1 MRLSPFPLEQ
11 ELGMRYYASDTAGIG
26 GKLRSTADDFLV
38 EEIPVAVGDS
48 GPYLICKLT
57 KKDWELQHAVKE
69 LAKRLGISHRR
80 IGWGGTKDRHAVT
93 SQLISL
99 YEITPE
105 KIADVRLK
113 DITLEVLGRSQ
124 FPLSLGSLKGNRF
137 DITIRELSGEDIEGQ
152 IQSVTGTATAGLP
165 NYYGVQRFG
174 VIRPLT
180 HRIGELILKEDYE
193 SAVMTYIGQS
203 FPDEPEENRATRSI
217 FYETRDAR
225 EALHRLPVPMSFERS
240 MLHHLVNHPDD
251 YKGALKVLPPKLLS
265 MFVSAFQSWLFN
277 SALSMRFD
285 QGTAIDEPVPG
296 DLLIFENGR
305 EDLVTVQNQG
315 IAAQHVKRGRCII
328 AIFMPGSVTVT
339 KGHSGSAIE
348 HLLEE
353 QGISPDHFGK
363 AQDLVHS
370 RFNGALRPISLM
382 TPVESLQEGDSVRLK
397 FSLPP
402 GHYATTVCREFMKTD
417 PLRMI

>member
-1 MRLSPFPLEQ
+1 
-11 ELGMRYYASDTAGIG
+11 
-26 GKLRSTADDFLV
+26 
-38 EEIPVAVGDS
+38 
-48 GPYLICKLT
+48 
-57 KKDWELQHAVKE
+57 VKE
-69 LAKRLGISHRR
+69 LANRLGISHRR

-99 YEITPE
+99 YEITPAQ
-105 KIADVRLK
+105 IADVHMK

-137 DITIRELSGEDIEGQ
+137 DITIRELSGDDIGEQ
-152 IQSVTGTATAGLP
+152 VQSVTRTASAGLP

-180 HRIGELILKEDYE
+180 HRIGEMILKEDYE
-193 SAVMTYIGQS
+193 RAVMTYIGQS
-203 FPDEPEENRATRSI
+203 FPDEPEENRETRTN
-217 FYETRDAR
+217 FYETRDTR
-225 EALHRLPVPMSFERS
+225 EALHRLPVSMSYERS
-240 MLHHLVNHPDD
+240 MLHHLINHPDD

-305 EDLVTVQNQG
+305 EDRVTAQNQG
-315 IAAQHVKRGRCII
+315 IAAQHIKRGRCIV
-328 AIFMPGSVTVT
+328 AIFMPGSITAT
-339 KGHSGSAIE
+339 QGHSGSAIE
-348 HLLEE
+348 HLLDE
-353 QGISPDHFGK
+353 QGIGPEHFAK
-363 AQDLVHS
+363 AQEFVHS
-370 RFNGALRPISLM
+370 RFNGALRPICLM
-382 TPVESLQEGDSVRLK
+382 TPVEAHLEGEHVRLQ
-397 FSLPP
+397 FTLPP
-402 GHYATTVCREFMKTD
+402 GHYATTVCREYMKTD

>member
-1 MRLSPFPLEQ
+1 MKLSPFPLEQ
-11 ELGMRYYASDTAGIG
+11 ELGMRYYSSDTTGIG
-26 GKLRSTADDFLV
+26 GKLRSTAEDFLV

-99 YEITPE
+99 YEITPAQM
-105 KIADVRLK
+105 ADVRLK

-152 IQSVTGTATAGLP
+152 IQSVTGTTSAGLP
-165 NYYGVQRFG
+165 KYYGVQRFG

-180 HRIGELILKEDYE
+180 HRVGEMILKEDYE
-193 SAVMTYIGQS
+193 GAVMTYIGQS
-203 FPDEPEENRATRSI
+203 FPDEPEENRATRRI

-225 EALHRLPVPMSFERS
+225 EALHRLPVSMSYERS
-240 MLHHLVNHPDD
+240 MLHHLINRPDD

-277 SALSMRFD
+277 SALSIRFD

-305 EDLVTVQNQG
+305 EDHVTVQNQA
-315 IAAQHVKRGRCII
+315 IAAQHIKRGRCII
-328 AIFMPGSVTVT
+328 AIFMPGSVTAT
-339 KGHSGSAIE
+339 QGHSGSAIE

-353 QGISPDHFGK
+353 QGIGPGNFGK
-363 AQDLVHS
+363 AQDFVHS

-382 TPVESLQEGDSVRLK
+382 TPVEALQEEDRVRLK
-397 FSLPP
+397 FTLPP
-402 GHYATTVCREFMKTD
+402 GHYATTVCREYMKTD

>member
-11 ELGMRYYASDTAGIG
+11 ELGMRYYSSDSPGIG
-26 GKLRSTADDFLV
+26 GKLRSTADDFIV

-48 GPYLICKLT
+48 GPYLICKMT

-69 LAKRLGISHRR
+69 LSKRLGISHRR

-105 KIADVRLK
+105 QIAGVYLK

-137 DITIRELSGEDIEGQ
+137 DITIRELSGEAIEEQ
-152 IQSVTGTATAGLP
+152 VRSVTETVTAGLP

-180 HRIGELILKEDYE
+180 HRVGEMILKGDYE
-193 SAVMTYIGQS
+193 HAVMTYIGQS
-203 FPDEPEENRATRSI
+203 FPDEPEENRKTRTK
-217 FYETRDAR
+217 FFETRDAR
-225 EALHRLPVPMSFERS
+225 EALHRLPVSMSYERS
-240 MLHHLVNHPDD
+240 MLHHLINSPDD

-305 EDLVTVQNQG
+305 EDRVTVQNQG
-315 IAAQHVKRGRCII
+315 IAAQHIKRGRCII
-328 AIFMPGSVTVT
+328 AIFMPGSVAVT
-339 KGHSGSAIE
+339 QGHSGSAIE
-348 HLLEE
+348 HILEE
-353 QGISPDHFGK
+353 QGIAPENFAK
-363 AQDLVHS
+363 AQEFVHS
-370 RFNGALRPISLM
+370 RFNGALRPICLM
-382 TPVESLQEGDSVRLK
+382 TPVEALLEPDNVRLK
-397 FSLPP
+397 FTLPP
-402 GHYATTVCREFMKTD
+402 GHYATTVCREYMKTD

>member
-1 MRLSPFPLEQ
+1 MRQSRFPLEQ
-11 ELGMRYYASDTAGIG
+11 ELGMRYYASDTTGIG

-48 GPYLICKLT
+48 GPYIICKLT

-80 IGWGGTKDRHAVT
+80 IGWGGTKDRHAIT

-99 YEITPE
+99 YEITPAQ
-105 KIADVRLK
+105 IADVRLK
-113 DITLEVLGRSQ
+113 DITLEVLGHSQ

-137 DITIRELSGEDIEGQ
+137 DIIIRELSGEDIEGQ
-152 IQSVTGTATAGLP
+152 ILSVTRTASAGLP

-180 HRIGELILKEDYE
+180 HRIGELILKGDYE
-193 SAVMTYIGQS
+193 RAVMTYIGQS
-203 FPDEPEENRATRSI
+203 FPDEPEENRTTRTI
-217 FYETRDAR
+217 YYETRDAR
-225 EALHRLPVPMSFERS
+225 EALHHLPVSMSYERS
-240 MLHHLVNHPDD
+240 MLHHLVNRPDD

-277 SALSMRFD
+277 CALSMRFE

-305 EDLVTVQNQG
+305 EDRVTVQNMG
-315 IAAQHVKRGRCII
+315 IAAQHIKRGRCII
-328 AIFMPGSVTVT
+328 AIFMPGSITVT
-339 KGHSGSAIE
+339 SGHSGSVIE

-353 QGISPDHFGK
+353 QGIGPDNFGK
-363 AQDLVHS
+363 AQEFVHS

-382 TPVESLQEGDSVRLK
+382 TPVESLQEGDHVRLK
-397 FSLPP
+397 FTLPP
-402 GHYATTVCREFMKTD
+402 GHYATTVCREYMKTD

>member
-1 MRLSPFPLEQ
+1 MRLSHFALEQ
-11 ELGMRYYASDTAGIG
+11 ELGMRYYSSDTTGIG
-26 GKLRSTADDFLV
+26 GKLRSTAEDFLV

-99 YEITPE
+99 YEITPAQ
-105 KIADVRLK
+105 IADVRLK
-113 DITLEVLGRSQ
+113 DIRLEVLGRSQ
-124 FPLSLGSLKGNRF
+124 FPLSLGSLKGNQF

-152 IQSVTGTATAGLP
+152 IQSVNVTAAAGLP
-165 NYYGVQRFG
+165 NYYGIQRFG

-180 HRIGELILKEDYE
+180 HRIGEMILINDYE
-193 SAVMTYIGQS
+193 RAVMTYIGQS
-203 FPDEPEENRATRSI
+203 FPDEPEENRATRTI
-217 FYETRDAR
+217 FFETRDAR
-225 EALHRLPVPMSFERS
+225 EALHRLPVSMSYERS
-240 MLHHLVNHPDD
+240 MLHHLINQPGD

-277 SALSMRFD
+277 CALSMRFD

-305 EDLVTVQNQG
+305 EDRVTTQNQG
-315 IAAQHVKRGRCII
+315 IAAQHIKRGRCII
-328 AIFMPGSVTVT
+328 AIFMPGSLTAT
-339 KGHSGSAIE
+339 QGHSGSAIE

-353 QGISPDHFGK
+353 QGIGPENFGK
-363 AQDLVHS
+363 AQEFVHS

-382 TPVESLQEGDSVRLK
+382 TPVDALQAEDYVRLK
-397 FSLPP
+397 FTLPP
-402 GHYATTVCREFMKTD
+402 GHYATTVCREYMKTD

>member
-1 MRLSPFPLEQ
+1 MRQSPFQLEQ
-11 ELGMRYYASDTAGIG
+11 ELGMRYYASESPGIG

-105 KIADVRLK
+105 QIADVYMK
-113 DITLEVLGRSQ
+113 DIRLEVLGRSQ

-137 DITIRELSGEDIEGQ
+137 DITIRALTGDTIEAQ
-152 IQSVTGTATAGLP
+152 VTSVTETASAGLP

-180 HRIGELILKEDYE
+180 HRIGEMILKGDYE
-193 SAVMTYIGQS
+193 RAVMTYIGQS
-203 FPDEPEENRATRSI
+203 FPNEPEENRKTRTI
-217 FYETRDAR
+217 FFETRDSR
-225 EALHRLPVPMSFERS
+225 EALHRLPVSMSYERS
-240 MLHHLVNHPDD
+240 MLHHLINHPED

-265 MFVSAFQSWLFN
+265 MFVSAFQSWLCN
-277 SALSMRFD
+277 SALSLRFD
-285 QGTAIDEPVPG
+285 LGTAIDEPVPG

-305 EDLVTVQNQG
+305 EDRVTVQNQG
-315 IAAQHVKRGRCII
+315 IAAQHIKRGRCIV
-328 AIFMPGSVTVT
+328 AIFMPGSITAT
-339 KGHSGSAIE
+339 QGHSGSAIE

-353 QGISPDHFGK
+353 QGIGAEHFAE
-363 AQDLVHS
+363 AQEFVHS

-382 TPVESLQEGDSVRLK
+382 TLVEAILNEDNVRLQ
-397 FSLPP
+397 FTLPP
-402 GHYATTVCREFMKTD
+402 GHYATTVCREYMKTD

>member
-1 MRLSPFPLEQ
+1 MKQSPFPLEQ
-11 ELGMRYYASDTAGIG
+11 ELGMRYYASDTPGIG
-26 GKLRSTADDFLV
+26 GKLRSTAEDFLV

-93 SQLISL
+93 SQMISL

-105 KIADVRLK
+105 QISGVWLK

-137 DITIRELSGEDIEGQ
+137 DIIIRELSGEDIEGQ
-152 IQSVTGTATAGLP
+152 IKSVTGTASYGLP

-180 HRIGELILKEDYE
+180 HRIGELILREDYE
-193 SAVMTYIGQS
+193 CAAMTYIGQS
-203 FPDEPEENRATRSI
+203 FPKEPEENRATRTI
-217 FYETRDAR
+217 FFETRDALL
-225 EALHRLPVPMSFERS
+225 ALHRLPVSMSYERS
-240 MLHHLVNHPDD
+240 MLHHLVSHPGD

-265 MFVSAFQSWLFN
+265 MFVSAYQSWLFN

-305 EDLVTVQNQG
+305 EDRVTVQNQG
-315 IAAQHVKRGRCII
+315 IAAQHIKRGRCII
-328 AIFMPGSVTVT
+328 AIFMPGSLAATA
-339 KGHSGSAIE
+339 GHSGSAIE
-348 HLLEE
+348 QLMEE
-353 QGISPDHFGK
+353 QGIGPDHFGK
-363 AQDLVHS
+363 AQQFVHS

-382 TPVESLQEGDSVRLK
+382 TPVEAQQEGDAVQLK
-397 FSLPP
+397 FTLPP
-402 GHYATTVCREFMKTD
+402 GHYATTVCREYMKTD

>member
-1 MRLSPFPLEQ
+1 MRKSLFPLEQ
-11 ELGMRYYASDTAGIG
+11 ELGMHYYASDTPGIG
-26 GKLRSTADDFLV
+26 GKLRTTAEDFLV
-38 EEIPVAVGDS
+38 EEIPAAVGDS

-105 KIADVRLK
+105 QIADVWLK
-113 DITLEVLGRSQ
+113 DIRLEVLGHSQ

-137 DITIRELSGEDIEGQ
+137 DIIIRELSGEDIEGQ
-152 IQSVTGTATAGLP
+152 IPLVNECVSAGLP

-180 HRIGELILKEDYE
+180 HRIGEMILKEDYE
-193 SAVMTYIGQS
+193 RAVTTYIGQS
-203 FPDEPEENRATRSI
+203 FPEEPEENRKTRTRY
-217 FYETRDAR
+217 YETRDAL
-225 EALHRLPVPMSFERS
+225 EALHRLPVSMSYERS
-240 MLHHLVNHPDD
+240 MLHHLINRPDD
-251 YKGALKVLPPKLLS
+251 YQGALKILPPKLLS

-277 SALSMRFD
+277 TALSMRFD
-285 QGTAIDEPVPG
+285 QGIAIDEPVPG

-305 EDLVTVQNQG
+305 EDRVTSQNQG
-315 IAAQHVKRGRCII
+315 IAAQHIKRGRCII
-328 AIFMPGSVTVT
+328 AIFMPGSLTVT
-339 KGHSGSAIE
+339 SGHSGSAIE

-353 QGISPDHFGK
+353 QGIGPGNFEK
-363 AQDLVHS
+363 AQKFVHS

-382 TPVESLQEGDSVRLK
+382 TPVEASQEGDRVQLK
-397 FSLPP
+397 FTLPP
-402 GHYATTVCREFMKTD
+402 GHYATTVCREYMKAD
-417 PLRMI
+417 PLKMI

>member
-1 MRLSPFPLEQ
+1 MRQSPFPLEQ
-11 ELGMRYYASDTAGIG
+11 ELGMRYYASDSPGIG

-105 KIADVRLK
+105 QIADVYMK
-113 DITLEVLGRSQ
+113 DIRLEVLGRSQ

-137 DITIRELSGEDIEGQ
+137 DITIRELTGDTIEAQ
-152 IQSVTGTATAGLP
+152 VIAVTETASAGLP

-180 HRIGELILKEDYE
+180 HRIGEMILKEDYE
-193 SAVMTYIGQS
+193 RAVMTYIGQS
-203 FPDEPEENRATRSI
+203 FPNEPEDNRNTRTI
-217 FYETRDAR
+217 FFETRDSR
-225 EALHRLPVPMSFERS
+225 EALHRLPVSMSYERS
-240 MLHHLVNHPDD
+240 MLHHLINHPDD
-251 YKGALKVLPPKLLS
+251 FKGALKVLPPKLLS

-305 EDLVTVQNQG
+305 EDRVTVQNQG
-315 IAAQHVKRGRCII
+315 IAAQHIKRGRCIV
-328 AIFMPGSVTVT
+328 AIFMPGSITAT
-339 KGHSGSAIE
+339 QGHSGSAIE

-353 QGISPDHFGK
+353 QGIGPEHFAK
-363 AQDLVHS
+363 AQEFVHS

-382 TPVESLQEGDSVRLK
+382 TPVEATLNEDNIRLQ
-397 FSLPP
+397 FILPP
-402 GHYATTVCREFMKTD
+402 GHYATTVCREYMKTD